1 MPRARRSSEVTLFFA
16 TDLHGSELCWRK
28 FVAAAG
34 FYDADLLI
42 LGGDF
47 TGKLVVPL
55 VETATGYRAE
65 VMGRTE
71 EVDADGAAA
80 LERRIADLGHYPAR
94 MTGDEVGHLNAHP
107 DDLAALFEGLI
118 CQRVAAWIGY
128 ANERLAGTGVRV
140 LTAPANDDPF
150 AIDEVIAE
158 HGGEVFVNVEGE
170 VVEIAPG
177 HELISTGYT
186 NETPWHT
193 PREYPEEVIA
203 AHIKEMAARL
213 DRPENAVFN
222 LHPPPHNSQIDL
234 APELDA
240 DLKVTSGGSP
250 AMVPVGSRAVRA
262 AIEEHQPLLSLHGHI
277 HESPGSVRIGRTVAV
292 NPGSEYGEGVLR
304 GALITLGGGRIRRRQ
319 ATTG

>member
-1 MPRARRSSEVTLFFA
+1 MAPPPWSGASPTSATTRPGCRLTRWPTSTLTPKSSPPASSE
-16 TDLHGSELCWRK
+16 
-28 FVAAAG
+28 
-34 FYDADLLI
+34 
-42 LGGDF
+42 
-47 TGKLVVPL
+47 
-55 VETATGYRAE
+55 
-65 VMGRTE
+65 
-71 EVDADGAAA
+71 
-80 LERRIADLGHYPAR
+80 
-94 MTGDEVGHLNAHP
+94 
-107 DDLAALFEGLI
+107 LI
-118 CQRVAAWIGY
+118 CQRVIEWIAY
-128 ANERLAGTGVRV
+128 AKERLEGSGVRI

-150 AIDEVIAE
+150 AIDDVIAE

-203 AHIKEMAARL
+203 AHIKEMASRL
-213 DRPENAVFN
+213 ERPESAVFN
-222 LHPPPHNSQIDL
+222 LHPPPHNSQLDL
-234 APELDA
+234 APELDDELA
-240 DLKVTSGGSP
+240 VTSGGSP
-250 AMVPVGSRAVRA
+250 AMVPVGSRAVRQ

-277 HESPGSVRIGRTVAV
+277 HESPGSVRIGRTTAV

>member
-1 MPRARRSSEVTLFFA
+1 MRRARRSDEMTLFFA

-28 FVAAAG
+28 FVAAAR
-34 FYDADLLI
+34 FYGADLLI

-55 VETATGYRAE
+55 VETANGYRAE

-71 EVDADGAAA
+71 QVDADGAAA

-94 MTGDEVGHLNAHP
+94 MTSDEVAHLDAHP
-107 DDLAALFEGLI
+107 EELTARFEELI
-118 CQRVAAWIGY
+118 CQRVIEWIAY
-128 ANERLAGTGVRV
+128 AKERLEGSGVRI

-213 DRPENAVFN
+213 ERPESAVFN
-222 LHPPPHNSQIDL
+222 LHPPPYNSQLDL
-234 APELDA
+234 APELDDELA
-240 DLKVTSGGSP
+240 VTSGGSP
-250 AMVPVGSRAVRA
+250 AMVPVGSRAVRQ

-277 HESPGSVRIGRTVAV
+277 HESPGSVRIGRTTVV